1 MDKMKSQHNIQ
12 WNLDITNGQETGKIC
27 LLYRGFIISRFFSIY
42 FTITGIRKSFV
53 KGLGYLEVHFIELLR
68 ICFTRI
74 KIKLT
79 KNSDYALKCH

>member
-1 MDKMKSQHNIQ
+1 MDKMKSQRNIQ

-27 LLYRGFIISRFFSIY
+27 LLYRGFVILRFFSIY
-42 FTITGIRKSFV
+42 FTITGLRKSFV
-53 KGLGYLEVHFIELLR
+53 EGLGYLEVHFIEVPLC

-79 KNSDYALKCH
+79 KIQTMH

>member
-42 FTITGIRKSFV
+42 FTITGIRKSFI
-53 KGLGYLEVHFIELLR
+53 KELGYLEVHCIEVPLC

-79 KNSDYALKCH
+79 KIQTMH

>member
-42 FTITGIRKSFV
+42 FTITGIRKSFI
-53 KGLGYLEVHFIELLR
+53 KELAYLEVHFIEVPLC

-79 KNSDYALKCH
+79 KIQTMH